1 MSSLD
6 KVFGVLESVIA
17 RQKLGA
23 SFSEVQSDTG
33 LARATVHRVLKNLAE
48 LGYLTYIQDNRRY
61 RGSLKLAGL
70 GAEIMSNFN
79 LRDHVHPF
87 LIRMNRESDY
97 ASNAGIKDGD
107 EGVYID
113 KVDTQDSGLQL
124 IGAVGKRFMLHC
136 TAMGK
141 VLLAHSSPEEIQEV
155 LAKPMT
161 GFTPNTIT
169 MADKLA
175 EELDLVRE
183 QGYALDQEEITRG
196 IICVAAPVSGTSG
209 QVVCSL
215 SAAFPAYVLRD
226 KELGSIVQMVKR
238 YAAECSSI
246 EL

>member
-6 KVFGVLESVIA
+6 KVFLVVEAVIT
-17 RQKLGA
+17 RQKQGA

-33 LARATVHRVLKNLAE
+33 LARATVHRLLKNLTE
-48 LGYLTYIQDNRRY
+48 LGYLNYSQDNRRY
-61 RGSLKLAGL
+61 RGSLKMAGL

-87 LIRMNRESDY
+87 LIRMNKESDF

-141 VLLAHSSPEEIQEV
+141 ILLAHASSEEVDRV
-155 LAKPMT
+155 LANPLTK
-161 GFTPNTIT
+161 FTNNTIT
-169 MADKLA
+169 EPGHLRKVLA
-175 EELDLVRE
+175 
-183 QGYALDQEEITRG
+183 
-196 IICVAAPVSGTSG
+196 
-209 QVVCSL
+209 QVLEDGLC
-215 SAAFPAYVLRD
+215 PR
-226 KELGSIVQMVKR
+226 Q
-238 YAAECSSI
+238 
-246 EL
+246 